1 MWPPIP
7 GVTLF
12 AFVTIAIAFHRT
24 VDFIFRSN
32 ARSPG
37 KSGSSLG
44 KIVLTKGVFVLKG
57 SLAPLD
63 CAKEMR
69 VSSKNPALLFPC
81 SSRVSSIASN
91 HSWVSSGSMSFL
103 LFSKI
108 LQSFLFCLFPCSVLR
123 KIYSRFVTVYYNEL
137 KNFKRLVSNGF
148 IYLQKNR
155 DKLFFIRQLFFSNP
169 PCVFSK
175 T

>member
-37 KSGSSLG
+37 KSGSSPD

-63 CAKEMR
+63 CAKEMS

-81 SSRVSSIASN
+81 SSRASSIASN

-103 LFSKI
+103 LFGKI
-108 LQSFLFCLFPCSVLR
+108 LQSFLFCLFPWSVLR

-137 KNFKRLVSNGF
+137 KNFKRLASNGF
-148 IYLQKNR
+148 IYFTQKQR
-155 DKLFFIRQLFFSNP
+155 
-169 PCVFSK
+169 
-175 T
+175 